1 MVNPIHPSKALSR
14 RGFLAGTGATAL
26 TLALAACGANERS
39 ASGTGS
45 ATPTKGGTLTIL
57 QSATDI
63 NWDPAKSQ
71 SMAVTSLALVHRR
84 LTTWRIVNGQE
95 AAVVPD
101 LATDTGKVSAD
112 GLTWTYVLKDGLV
125 AEDGSAITSAQIKHG
140 IERTFA
146 DSLSGGL
153 GYHKALLAGTKGYT
167 GPYQGKHL
175 ASVETPDARTIV
187 FHLTK
192 PYGDWPW
199 IASTPAFS
207 PVPAGDNPATYT
219 RKPVA
224 SGPYR
229 VAEYKQGVSAT
240 LKRNPRWSAST
251 DTIRTA
257 LPDTIVVS
265 MGQDESVASQRL
277 IADLGADRNAFGA
290 DRVAAAQLAQVTGN
304 PSARSRLATASAG
317 PLHYLAI
324 NVERV
329 TDVDVRRAI
338 SHAVDKKAVQA
349 ALGGSLG
356 AAVASTYI
364 TPGVPG
370 RQEYDLYPTSTS
382 KAEQLLKGRKVGKL
396 VLLTANDDASV
407 AIAQAVQQCLQ
418 KVGLTVSISPVEDDT
433 WTERATQGNGS
444 AYDLAISAWNPDY
457 PSANANLQPLFASS
471 EIGSGGYNVSRYRNP
486 EVDKLLASAA
496 ALSVSEAK
504 SQWAAIDKRIAQD
517 APVVPLVYRRNSFL
531 HGSGVSNFFVNPFP
545 SYPNYLTLGVTA

>member
-1 MVNPIHPSKALSR
+1 MFDSTHPSNALSR

-39 ASGTGS
+39 SSSAGS

-112 GLTWTYVLKDGLV
+112 GLTWTYVLRDGLV
-125 AEDGSAITSAQIKHG
+125 AEDGSAITSTQIKHG

-199 IASTPAFS
+199 IASTPAFA
-207 PVPAGDNPATYT
+207 PVPAGDNPASYT

-229 VAEYKQGVSAT
+229 VAEYKQGVEVT
-240 LKRNPRWSAST
+240 LKRNPKWSSSV
-251 DTIRTA
+251 DKVRTA
-257 LPDTIVVS
+257 LPETIVFS
-265 MGQDESVASQRL
+265 LGQDESVASQRL
-277 IADLGADRNAFGA
+277 IADSGADRNAFGA

-304 PSARSRLATASAG
+304 PSAKARLATASAG
-317 PLHYLAI
+317 PLNYLAI

-329 TDVDVRRAI
+329 TDLDVRRAI
-338 SHAVDKKAVQA
+338 AYAVDKKAVQT
-349 ALGGSLG
+349 ALGGTLG
-356 AAVASTYI
+356 AAVATTYI
-364 TPGVPG
+364 TPGIPG
-370 RQEYDLYPTSTS
+370 RQVYDLFPSSTS
-382 KAEQLLKGRKVGKL
+382 RAEQLLKGKKVGKL
-396 VLLTANDDASV
+396 VLLTPIDEASV
-407 AIAQAVQQCLQ
+407 AISQAVQQSLQ
-418 KVGLTVSISPVEDDT
+418 KVGVTVTISPVESDT

-444 AYDLAISAWNPDY
+444 GYDLTIGSWNPDY

-471 EIGSGGYNVSRYRNP
+471 EIGSGGYNVSRYRNS
-486 EVDKLLASAA
+486 EVDALLAEAA
-496 ALSVSEAK
+496 GLSVEQAK
-504 SQWAAIDKRIAQD
+504 SKWPVIDKRIAQD
-517 APVVPLVYRRNSFL
+517 VPAAPLVYRRNSFL
-531 HGSGVSNFFVNPFP
+531 HGSGVTNFFVNPFP
-545 SYPNYLTLGVTA
+545 SYPNYLTVGVTA